1 MLIKTVSDFRK
12 AMRETKNIY
21 PGGYEFVFHASGGGH
36 LCRKCVKQNAARVVL
51 ALALRD
57 EQDIWYLYGSES
69 TSQMEGPV
77 ICDECDKILLD
88 VD

>member
-1 MLIKTVSDFRK
+1 MEIKTISDFRQ

-36 LCRKCVKQNAARVVL
+36 ICRKCIEKNIPLVL
-51 ALALRD
+51 CALALKD
-57 EQDIWYLYGSES
+57 QNDIWYLYGVES
-69 TSQMEGPV
+69 TANMDGPV